1 MTAPKSVYIHIPF
14 CSHKCHFCDFAAFAG
29 LESRQEEYLN
39 ALLTEIDERLT
50 EYFQKSD
57 GPKDGSAQELGKGQE
72 PFADK
77 PVLET
82 IFIGGGTPGLSPL
95 EHLQSITKSLR
106 RYFCFSTELEFSLE
120 TTPHAITAEK
130 ARGWRE
136 IGINRL
142 SIGVESLHDFELKA
156 MGRDHSRA
164 EALLGIETA
173 SLAGI
178 DNICLDF
185 MYGLP
190 EQTRSSFQATLLEA
204 VSLSQQFPIKHI
216 SAYGLEIAINS
227 PLLLRYPRECPSYP
241 DEETFV
247 QMFDDLCQIMEEAG
261 FMQYEV
267 SNFAKPGFESR
278 HNLTYWRNQP
288 YFAFGVGA
296 HRYVDC
302 IRSANSKSF
311 NAYVRN
317 YRESEKIEEISPQEV
332 WVEGLMLALRL
343 RQGLDLDDFKKRYGI
358 DLEEAKASPIKDLES
373 AGLLERISKAG
384 KDGLTRPA
392 EEQGLSDTEKPI
404 KFLRITRKGLPVMNS
419 IIGALI

>member
-29 LESRQEEYLN
+29 LESRQDEYLS
-39 ALLTEIDERLT
+39 AILIEIEERLAQ
-50 EYFQKSD
+50 YFQK
-57 GPKDGSAQELGKGQE
+57 ELGNRDE
-72 PFADK
+72 PARGK

-95 EHLQSITKSLR
+95 SHLQSITQSLSS
-106 RYFCFSTELEFSLE
+106 YFQFSPELEFSLE

-130 ARGWRE
+130 ASGWRD

-142 SIGVESLHDFELKA
+142 SIGVESFHDSELKA
-156 MGRDHSRA
+156 MGRDHSRQ
-164 EALLGIETA
+164 EALVGIETA
-173 SLAGI
+173 SLSGI

-190 EQTRSSFQATLLEA
+190 EQTRASFQATLQET
-204 VSLSQQFPIKHI
+204 VSLSRQFPIKHI
-216 SAYGLEIAINS
+216 SAYGLEIAVNS
-227 PLLLRYPRECPSYP
+227 PLLKRYPRECPAYP

-247 QMFDDLCQIMEEAG
+247 QMFEDLCLILEDAG
-261 FMQYEV
+261 FLQYEV

-278 HNLTYWRNQP
+278 HNLTYWRNEP

-296 HRYVDC
+296 HRYVDR
-302 IRSANSKSF
+302 IRSSNSKSF
-311 NAYVRN
+311 NAYVRD
-317 YRESEKIEEISPQEV
+317 YRESEKIEEISAQDI

-343 RQGLDLDDFKKRYGI
+343 RQGLNLGDFKKRYGI
-358 DLEEAKASPIKDLES
+358 DLEEAKAVPIKELES
-373 AGLLERISKAG
+373 AGLIERISKASG
-384 KDGLTRPA
+384 EDLSRPNQ
-392 EEQGLSDTEKPI
+392 EQALSATENPAKY
-404 KFLRITRKGLPVMNS
+404 LRITRKGLPVMNS